1 MNNSL
6 SRQILLSI
14 LGIAILIIAVL
25 GISYAIFVT
34 TLTGTK
40 ENEITTG
47 TISMSF
53 VESNDGISM
62 FNAMPLSN
70 SEGMKLNGTRETYDF
85 VVNSIISGATTVNYE
100 VVAEKIID
108 DYTILPNSDIRL
120 YLEKYENGRYV
131 PTEITSTP
139 KPFEEIGEVTQLG
152 SPADGMLL
160 YKGEFVNDGI
170 DKKNFSDSFRLRM
183 WIADSSVIDQTSR
196 KLKLRVN
203 VYGKVL

>member
-1 MNNSL
+1 MKSSL

-25 GISYAIFVT
+25 GISYAVFVT

-53 VESNDGISM
+53 VENNDGISM
-62 FNAMPLSN
+62 YNAMPLSN
-70 SEGMKLNGTRETYDF
+70 VEGMKLNGARETYDF

-100 VVAEKIID
+100 VVAEKIVD

-120 YLEKYENGRYV
+120 YLEKYENGKYV

-139 KPFEEIGEVTQLG
+139 KSFEEIGAITELG
-152 SPADGMLL
+152 SPAEGMLL
-160 YKGEFVNDGI
+160 YEGEFVNDSTE
-170 DKKNFSDSFRLRM
+170 KKNFSDSFRLRM
-183 WIADSSVIDQTSR
+183 WVADS
-196 KLKLRVN
+196 
-203 VYGKVL
+203 